1 MLTLVYLA
9 LALLGCGYIILAS
22 FLGHLSDSGD
32 SGAHHTEGGAQGS
45 YGVDGSGHSSLSA
58 DSSAAAAFHFPF
70 FSPLAL
76 ATLFGAL
83 GGYGL
88 IAKAGFHV
96 SDGISLALAIP
107 AGLATAYLVT
117 YASWRVALSSR
128 GTSQILAA
136 DLAGATGEVTTPI
149 PADGVGE
156 VSTIVGG
163 QRFTAPAR
171 EVTGRA
177 VPRGAFVTIQQQGGA
192 TLLVAARESAP
203 ASGRGDSNG

>member
-1 MLTLVYLA
+1 VLTLVYLA
-9 LALLGCGYIILAS
+9 LALLGCGYIIIAS
-22 FLGHLSDSGD
+22 FLGHLTDSGD
-32 SGAHHTEGGAQGS
+32 SGAHVTEAGGQGV

-58 DSSAAAAFHFPF
+58 DSSAAVAFHFPF

-88 IAKAGFHV
+88 IAKAGFRV
-96 SDGISLALAIP
+96 SDATSLALAIP
-107 AGLATAYLVT
+107 AGLVTAYLVT
-117 YASWRVALSSR
+117 YLSWRVALSSR
-128 GTSQILAA
+128 GSSQIRAA

-149 PADGVGE
+149 PAGGVGE

-171 EVTGRA
+171 EVAGRA

-192 TLLVAARESAP
+192 TLLVAARDIVPAP
-203 ASGRGDSNG
+203 EKGESNG